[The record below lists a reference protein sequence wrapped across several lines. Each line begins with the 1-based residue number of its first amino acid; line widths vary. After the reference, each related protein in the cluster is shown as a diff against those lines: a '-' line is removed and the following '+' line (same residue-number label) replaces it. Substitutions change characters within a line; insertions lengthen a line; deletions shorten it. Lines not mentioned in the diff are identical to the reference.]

1 MFNLYLQHDSFA
13 SSNAREVVQCIEL
26 LNELKIDDETA
37 EDLFWKHPSIWD
49 AATTDGDFM
58 TIIYGAD
65 DSNFINTALKLLEQS
80 VGNVNAPIGTLDEL
94 DALLRLYNAFWVS
107 PAPGRIETDRT
118 FLSQVSYL
126 KWRAECLRDVDP
138 KTLWARRAQIFKKV
152 QLCPEVEDH
161 LTSIG
166 GTFLPQ
172 ILARLLELDRYAT
185 SHWISGEFNYV
196 DANQNSALRISPES
210 KKTMDEPKLKKMR
223 VFALNAQERATFDLH
238 IKTGDLRFHF
248 LPSGNELYVGYIGK
262 HLPTSNF
269 R

>member
-1 MFNLYLQHDSFA
+1 MFNLYLQHNSFA
-13 SSNAREVVQCIEL
+13 HSNAREVIQCIEL
-26 LNELKIDDETA
+26 LNELKIDDEAA
-37 EDLFWKHPSIWD
+37 EDLFWKHQSIWD
-49 AATTDGDFM
+49 ATTTDGNFM
-58 TIIYGAD
+58 SIIYGAS

-80 VGNVNAPIGTLDEL
+80 VSDVDAHIETLDEL

-107 PAPGRIETDRT
+107 PAPGRGETDRT

-126 KWRAECLRDVDP
+126 KWRTECLRDVDP

-152 QLCPEVEDH
+152 VLCPEVEDH

-166 GTFLPQ
+166 GTYLAQ
-172 ILARLLELDRYAT
+172 ILAKLLELDRYAT
-185 SHWISGEFNYV
+185 MHWASGEFNYV
-196 DANQNSALRISPES
+196 DANQNSSLRISPES

-223 VFALNAQERATFDLH
+223 VFAFDNAERATFELH

-248 LPSGNELYVGYIGK
+248 LPRGNELYVGYIGK
-262 HLPTSNF
+262 HLPTANF